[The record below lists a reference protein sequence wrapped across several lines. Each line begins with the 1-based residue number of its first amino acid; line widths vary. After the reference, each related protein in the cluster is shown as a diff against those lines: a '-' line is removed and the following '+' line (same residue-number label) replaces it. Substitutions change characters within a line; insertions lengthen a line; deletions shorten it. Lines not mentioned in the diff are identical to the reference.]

1 MGSIPIMDFADK
13 KSKRFDIA
21 DNIYQTMLVFMPE
34 QSIESLES
42 HYLDNKKAVE
52 TMRRMNPGLYDKL
65 ILAFKARKKEILEKN
80 QDNKDSNGTADQ

>member
-52 TMRRMNPGLYDKL
+52 TMKRMNPSLYDKL

-80 QDNKDSNGTADQ
+80 QGDKDSTGTADQ

>member
-34 QSIESLES
+34 QSIENLES

-52 TMRRMNPGLYDKL
+52 TMKRMNPSLYEKL

-80 QDNKDSNGTADQ
+80 QDDKDPTGTADQ

>member
-1 MGSIPIMDFADK
+1 MASIPIMEFTDK

-34 QSIESLES
+34 ESIENLES

-52 TMRRMNPGLYDKL
+52 TMRRMNPSLYEKL

-80 QDNKDSNGTADQ
+80 QDNMVPNGTADQ

>member
-1 MGSIPIMDFADK
+1 MASIPIMDFTDK

-65 ILAFKARKKEILEKN
+65 ILAFKARKKKILEKN
-80 QDNKDSNGTADQ
+80 QDNKVPNGTADQ

>member
-80 QDNKDSNGTADQ
+80 QDDKDSTGTADQ

>member
-1 MGSIPIMDFADK
+1 MASIPIMDFTDK

-52 TMRRMNPGLYDKL
+52 TMRRMNPSLYEKR
-65 ILAFKARKKEILEKN
+65 IRGGKGKKKERREENQNEKERKRRE
-80 QDNKDSNGTADQ
+80 DE

>member
-34 QSIESLES
+34 QSIENLES

-52 TMRRMNPGLYDKL
+52 TMRRMNPSLYDKL

-80 QDNKDSNGTADQ
+80 QNDKDPTGTADQ

>member
-1 MGSIPIMDFADK
+1 MASIPIMDFTDK

-42 HYLDNKKAVE
+42 HSLDNKKAVE
-52 TMRRMNPGLYDKL
+52 TMKRMNPSLYEKL

-80 QDNKDSNGTADQ
+80 QDNQDSNGTADQ

>member
-52 TMRRMNPGLYDKL
+52 TMKRMNPGLYDKL

-80 QDNKDSNGTADQ
+80 QDDKDPTGTADQ

>member
-1 MGSIPIMDFADK
+1 MASIPIMDFTDK

-34 QSIESLES
+34 QSIENLES

-52 TMRRMNPGLYDKL
+52 TMKRMNPGLYEKL

>member
-52 TMRRMNPGLYDKL
+52 TMKRMNPSLYEKL

>member
-52 TMRRMNPGLYDKL
+52 TMKRMNPSLYDKL

-80 QDNKDSNGTADQ
+80 QDDKDPTGTADQ

>member
-52 TMRRMNPGLYDKL
+52 TMKRMNPSLYDKL

-80 QDNKDSNGTADQ
+80 QNDKDSTGTADQ

>member
-52 TMRRMNPGLYDKL
+52 TMKRMNPGLYEKL

>member
-52 TMRRMNPGLYDKL
+52 TMKRMNPSLYEKL
-65 ILAFKARKKEILEKN
+65 ILAFKARKKEILDN
-80 QDNKDSNGTADQ
+80 QSKDPMP

>member
-1 MGSIPIMDFADK
+1 MASIPIMDFTDK

-21 DNIYQTMLVFMPE
+21 DNIYKTMVLFMPKM
-34 QSIESLES
+34 SVESLES

-52 TMRRMNPGLYDKL
+52 TMRRMNPSLYEKL

-80 QDNKDSNGTADQ
+80 QDDKDSTGTADQ